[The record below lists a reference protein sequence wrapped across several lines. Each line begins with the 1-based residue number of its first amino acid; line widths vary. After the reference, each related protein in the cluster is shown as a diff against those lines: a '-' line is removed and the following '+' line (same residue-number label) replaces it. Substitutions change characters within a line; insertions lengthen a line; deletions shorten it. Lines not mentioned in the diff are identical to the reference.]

1 MIRQIRFTDL
11 DEIQKVHERHFEKE
25 LVLPDFLSDY
35 LAAYLVE
42 DSEGI
47 IAVGGVR
54 SIAEAVTVSNKDRDP
69 RARIHALYQL
79 LDALS
84 NVSRGVGFDQLHAFV
99 QDPKW
104 IKR

>member
-1 MIRQIRFTDL
+1 M
-11 DEIQKVHERHFEKE
+11 
-25 LVLPDFLSDY
+25 LPDFLLDY
-35 LAAYLVE
+35 LAAYVAE
-42 DSEGI
+42 DDEGI

-79 LDALS
+79 LNALS
-84 NVSRGVGFDQLHAFV
+84 NVSRECRFDQLHAFV

-104 IKR
+104 IKRLKRNGFRETVGKSLFLDI